1 MKKTA
6 IAITDGIL
14 HSNYAK
20 TTHGLIR
27 GTDRFDLLAVI
38 DIKHAGKDA
47 GEVLDG
53 KNRDIP
59 VLESISEAVRIFS
72 KVDYL
77 IVGVATKGG
86 VLSGSLLTAIRE
98 AIGYNLSIVN
108 GLHQLLCEQ
117 QDIVK
122 LAEDHS
128 VELVDIRKPKS
139 LGALHFWT
147 GEIFDVDVPVVAVL
161 GMDCALGKRTT
172 ARLMLEACQEEGIR
186 AEMIYTGQTGW
197 MQGGEYGFIFDSTL
211 NDFVSGELEH
221 AIVSCWKKE
230 KPDMIFLE
238 GQSSLRNPSGPCGLE
253 MIISGNAKK
262 VVLLYAPGRE
272 YFNDE
277 PKWGKM
283 PSAESEI
290 EIIQKFGGEV
300 VGLALNTEG
309 LSPEEVKEKQAS
321 LESSLNIP
329 VVIPIVD
336 GASKLIE
343 AIKSK
348 DED

>member
-14 HSNYAK
+14 HTNYAK

-38 DIKHAGKDA
+38 DGNHAGKDA

-53 KNRDIP
+53 QKRGIP
-59 VLESISEAVRIFS
+59 VLASISEAVKQFNKI
-72 KVDYL
+72 DCL

-86 VLSGSLLTAIRE
+86 VLSDSLLISIRE
-98 AIGYNLSIVN
+98 AIGSNLSIVN
-108 GLHQLLCEQ
+108 GLHHLLCEQ
-117 QDIVK
+117 QDIVE
-122 LAEDHS
+122 LAKRHNVD
-128 VELVDIRKPKS
+128 LIDIRKPKHIS
-139 LGALHFWT
+139 ELNFWT
-147 GEIFDVDVPVVAVL
+147 GEIFDVDIPIVAVL

-172 ARLMLEACQEEGIR
+172 ARLMLEACQEEGLR

-197 MQGGEYGFIFDSTL
+197 MQGGDYGFIFDSTL

-253 MIISGNAKK
+253 MIISGNARK
-262 VVLLYAPGRE
+262 VVLLYAPARE

-277 PKWGKM
+277 PHWGKM

-309 LSPEEVKEKQAS
+309 LTSEEVEEWKTN
-321 LESSLNIP
+321 LERSLNIP
-329 VVIPIVD
+329 VVVPIVD
-336 GASKLIE
+336 GASRLIQ
-343 AIKSK
+343 AVKS
-348 DED
+348 